1 MHKELCNEAID
12 VLKALRETD
21 ADFTVGEVQLY
32 LTDVDGLIMELC
44 IGIDDDGEVRKSM
57 SHYDDLDELR
67 TARDEQFSDDLQE
80 QGLLN

>member
-12 VLKALRETD
+12 ALKALRETD
-21 ADFTVGEVQLY
+21 ANFTVGEVQLY

>member
-1 MHKELCNEAID
+1 MHKELCTEAINA
-12 VLKALRETD
+12 LEALRD
-21 ADFTVGEVQLY
+21 SNVNFTVGEVQLY

>member
-12 VLKALRETD
+12 ALKALRETD
-21 ADFTVGEVQLY
+21 ANFTVGEVQLY
-32 LTDVDGLIMELC
+32 LTDLDGLIMELC

>member
-1 MHKELCNEAID
+1 MHKELCNEAIN
-12 VLKALRETD
+12 VMEALKETD

-44 IGIDDDGEVRKSM
+44 IGVDDDGELRKTM
-57 SHYDDLDELR
+57 NHYDDIEELR
-67 TARDEQFSDDLQE
+67 NARDESQSEDLEE

>member
-1 MHKELCNEAID
+1 MHKELCNETID

-44 IGIDDDGEVRKSM
+44 IGIDDDGELVKTM
-57 SHYDDLDELR
+57 SHYDNIEELNL
-67 TARDEQFSDDLQE
+67 ARDEQFSDDLQE

>member
-12 VLKALRETD
+12 ALKALRETD
-21 ADFTVGEVQLY
+21 ANFTVGEVQLY

-44 IGIDDDGEVRKSM
+44 IGIDDDGELRKTM

>member
-1 MHKELCNEAID
+1 MHKELCTEAINA
-12 VLKALRETD
+12 LEALRD
-21 ADFTVGEVQLY
+21 SDVNFTVGEVQLY

-67 TARDEQFSDDLQE
+67 IACDEQFSDDLQE

>member
-21 ADFTVGEVQLY
+21 ANFLVGEVQLY

-44 IGIDDDGEVRKSM
+44 IGVDDDGELRKSM
-57 SHYDDLDELR
+57 NHYDNVEELR
-67 TARDEQFSDDLQE
+67 NARDEDHSDDLQN

>member
-1 MHKELCNEAID
+1 MHKKLCNEAID
-12 VLKALRETD
+12 VLKAMKDSD
-21 ADFTVGEVQLY
+21 ADFSVGEIQLY

-44 IGIDDDGEVRKSM
+44 IGVDDDGEVRKSM

-67 TARDEQFSDDLQE
+67 ADRDERFSDDLQN

>member
-44 IGIDDDGEVRKSM
+44 IGVDDDG
-57 SHYDDLDELR
+57 
-67 TARDEQFSDDLQE
+67 
-80 QGLLN
+80 

>member
-1 MHKELCNEAID
+1 MHKELCTEAINA
-12 VLKALRETD
+12 LEALRD
-21 ADFTVGEVQLY
+21 SDVNFTVGEVQLY

>member
-12 VLKALRETD
+12 VLKALRKTD
-21 ADFTVGEVQLY
+21 ANFSVGEIQLY

-44 IGIDDDGEVRKSM
+44 IGVDDDGELVKTM
-57 SHYDDLDELR
+57 SHYDNIEELNL
-67 TARDEQFSDDLQE
+67 ARDEQFSENLEE